1 MPKELMEQFE
11 MMKKVATESGINGFN
26 FYYDSYK
33 NTFCVFVTRLELL
46 PEGNV
51 VYAVATSIDMVYKT
65 VTVTGAKYPALMTT
79 EAYEKEV
86 A

>member
-11 MMKKVATESGINGFN
+11 KMRMMATESGITGFN
-26 FYYDSYK
+26 TYYDPFK

-46 PEGNV
+46 PEGKV
-51 VYAVATSIDMVYKT
+51 VYEMAKSIDMVYKT
-65 VTVTGAKYPALMTT
+65 VTVNGVKYQALMTK

>member
-11 MMKKVATESGINGFN
+11 MMKKVATESEINGFN

-46 PEGNV
+46 PEGKV
-51 VYAVATSIDMVYKT
+51 VYEVAKSIDMVYKT
-65 VTVTGAKYPALMTT
+65 VTVNGVKYQALMSK